1 MHFSFVSGK
10 MFGPLA
16 KRYAGIEVHAVP
28 VPGDVQFV
36 YHTYHG
42 FLVFFVQTEHRVS
55 CPPESARALLGRFL
69 RFNLTWGM
77 LSYGLV
83 FVPFLA
89 FSNYVAQKRSIAK
102 QEAALR
108 MRQGIEGDIADY

>member
-1 MHFSFVSGK
+1 

-16 KRYAGIEVHAVP
+16 KRYAGIEVHDLP

-55 CPPESARALLGRFL
+55 CPPEGASTLLGRFL

-77 LSYGLV
+77 FGYGLV

-89 FSNYVAQKRSIAK
+89 FFNYLAQQRSITK
-102 QEAALR
+102 QEAALPVQQAWPR
-108 MRQGIEGDIADY
+108 

>member
-1 MHFSFVSGK
+1 MHFSYARGK

-16 KRYAGIEVHAVP
+16 NRYAGIEVHDIP

-55 CPPESARALLGRFL
+55 CQPESARMLLRRFL

-89 FSNYVAQKRSIAK
+89 FFNYLTQKRSIAK
-102 QEAALR
+102 QEAVLPTQQPR
-108 MRQGIEGDIADY
+108 TR

>member
-1 MHFSFVSGK
+1 MHFSFVGGK

-16 KRYAGIEVHAVP
+16 QRYAGIEVHDLPIPA
-28 VPGDVQFV
+28 DVQFV

-42 FLVFFVQTEHRVS
+42 FLIFFVQTEHRVS
-55 CPPESARALLGRFL
+55 CAPQSARTLLGRFL

-77 LSYGLV
+77 LSYGLL

-89 FSNYVAQKRSIAK
+89 FSNYLAQRRSIGK
-102 QEAALR
+102 QEARLLTQQTATK
-108 MRQGIEGDIADY
+108 